1 MKKKLITGILTGT
14 LTASLV
20 LSGCGNGNN
29 TGSQSAT
36 EQTTNAAETIAVTE
50 AENKGESSTTDN
62 TENGTDAVSETVVPA
77 DNEKRTG
84 TAWID
89 SGLYGTYEGLG
100 EIRPQDDF
108 AAYVNR
114 AWAESVQIPQGQS
127 NISSRVEHDLENSAL
142 KIALMKGEK
151 KDDEELTAAQNF
163 FRLLLD
169 WDMRNEAGYSELK
182 TYTDAIMAISDIDE
196 LTAFLSDRDKNLYGF
211 PMIETTV
218 MSDNKDAMSNIVCL
232 AYPALMSGTDDSFYT
247 DAEEGPMRQY
257 FRGISEY
264 MMTRLGYTEAEAKE
278 IFDRCVGF
286 ESNFVPAIAELQ
298 KRTISEGP
306 GPARYN
312 PYTSEELDKIF
323 TNVPV
328 KDFYTKLGI
337 SLDGKVVL
345 YSPKAFEIYDGL
357 YTNEHIE
364 ELKSWVLVWALL
376 KTSDFIDRETCEV
389 VAKTAAPLTGT
400 DSMLPDDQY
409 ALKAIYDLIP
419 GIIDKLY
426 AEYCFDPEV
435 KTQVTELTN
444 SIISAYRVM
453 LNEEDWLTDATKAA
467 AVEKLDNIKVHVCY
481 PDNMPDFTDVKVPTK
496 EDGGTLLQAYK
507 SVISHLIK
515 ANGQKLLQKNDGTY
529 WNSEIKYSE
538 LGAAYLANEN
548 SININAA
555 ICGGDYFD
563 ASWPVE
569 KKLGGVCM
577 VIGHEITHAFDTE
590 GSEYDKDGNYNNWW
604 KPEDK
609 EAFQKRVDKLIA
621 YYSDLLPVPQLSDK
635 PYGEDGARFVSVE
648 AIADLGSMKCLL
660 SIAKDIEGFDYDM
673 FFTQIATIQKNA
685 RYDSAEMNYLATD
698 NHPVEC
704 YRCNIPVQNYD
715 EFIDTYGV
723 KEGDGMYL
731 APKDRI
737 TVW

>member
-1 MKKKLITGILTGT
+1 MKKKLITGILTAT

-20 LSGCGNGNN
+20 LSGCGNGN
-29 TGSQSAT
+29 TTVSQTST
-36 EQTTNAAETIAVTE
+36 EQTSKASEASSVSAPDKTESDTSAAS
-50 AENKGESSTTDN
+50 NTDVP
-62 TENGTDAVSETVVPA
+62 TDK
-77 DNEKRTG
+77 EKHTG
-84 TAWID
+84 AAWID
-89 SGLYGTYEGLG
+89 SGLYGTFKEMG

-108 AAYVNR
+108 ASYVNR

-127 NISSRVEHDLENSAL
+127 NISSRVEHDLENNAL
-142 KIALMKGEK
+142 KIDLLKGEK

-169 WDMRNEAGYSELK
+169 WDMRNEVGYSELK

-196 LTAFLSDRDKNLYGF
+196 LTAFLSDSDKNLYGY

-218 MSDNKDAMSNIVCL
+218 MADDKDALNNVVCL
-232 AYPALMSGTDDSFYT
+232 AYPTLMSGMDDSFYA
-247 DAEEGPMRQY
+247 DGEDGPMRQY

-278 IFDRCVGF
+278 IFNRCVGF
-286 ESNFVPAIAELQ
+286 ESNFVPAIAEF
-298 KRTISEGP
+298 KERTISEGP
-306 GPARYN
+306 APARYN
-312 PYTSEELDKIF
+312 PYISEELDKIF
-323 TNVPV
+323 TNIPV
-328 KDFYTKLGI
+328 RDFYTKLGI
-337 SLDGKVVL
+337 SLDDKVIL
-345 YSPKAFEIYDGL
+345 YNPKAFEIYDGL
-357 YTNEHIE
+357 YTNEQIE
-364 ELKSWVLVWALL
+364 EMKSWILVWTLL
-376 KTSDFIDRETCEV
+376 KTCDFIDRETCETA
-389 VAKTAAPLTGT
+389 AKASAPLTGT

-435 KTQVTELTN
+435 KNQVTELTN
-444 SIISAYRVM
+444 KIISAYREM
-453 LNEEDWLTDATKAA
+453 LKEEDWLTDATKAA
-467 AVEKLDNIKVHVCY
+467 AIEKLDNIKVNICY

-496 EDGGTLLQAYK
+496 EDGGTLLKAYK
-507 SVISHLIK
+507 SVLSHLIK

-529 WNSEIKYSE
+529 WNTEIKYSE
-538 LGAAYLANEN
+538 LGAAYMANEN

-590 GSEYDKDGNYNNWW
+590 GSKYDKDGNSNNWW
-604 KPEDK
+604 QPEDS

-621 YYSDLLPVPQLSDK
+621 YYSDLIPVPQLSDK
-635 PYGEDGARFVSVE
+635 PYGEDGALFVSVE

-660 SIAKDIEGFDYDM
+660 SIAKDIEGFDYNM

-685 RYDSAEMNYLATD
+685 RYEAAEMNYLSTD
-698 NHPVEC
+698 PHPVEC
-704 YRCNIPVQNYD
+704 YRCNIPVQNFD
-715 EFIDTYGV
+715 EFINTYGV

-731 APKDRI
+731 APEDRI